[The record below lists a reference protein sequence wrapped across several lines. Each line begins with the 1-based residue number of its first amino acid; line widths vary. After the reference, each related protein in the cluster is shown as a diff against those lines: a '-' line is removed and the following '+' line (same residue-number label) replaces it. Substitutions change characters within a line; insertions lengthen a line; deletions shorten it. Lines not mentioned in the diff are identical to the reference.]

1 MVHLFVPVR
10 KPLGKGLNS
19 LVELFQQ
26 LLELREAIQCFVSI
40 GRSPELDGLHEL
52 FFFSKKLFD
61 LRVSFCRNF
70 ECIVVHLHPFAS
82 LFCWVEISDNS
93 VPAVSCKR

>member
-1 MVHLFVPVR
+1 MVYLIVPVM
-10 KPLGKGLNS
+10 KPLGKGLYF

-26 LLELREAIQCFVSI
+26 FLELREAIQCFVSI

-61 LRVSFCRNF
+61 LRVSFCRHL
-70 ECIVVHLHPFAS
+70 ECTVVHLHPFAS

>member
-1 MVHLFVPVR
+1 MVHLLVPVR

-26 LLELREAIQCFVSI
+26 LLELREAIQCIVSI
-40 GRSPELDGLHEL
+40 GRSPGLDGLHEF
-52 FFFSKKLFD
+52 FFFSKRLFD
-61 LRVSFCRNF
+61 LRVSFCRHL
-70 ECIVVHLHPFAS
+70 ECTVVHLHPFAS
-82 LFCWVEISDNS
+82 LFCWVEISDNF

>member
-1 MVHLFVPVR
+1 MVHLLVPIR

-26 LLELREAIQCFVSI
+26 LLELREAIQCIVSI
-40 GRSPELDGLHEL
+40 GRLPVPDGLHEL

-61 LRVSFCRNF
+61 LRVSFCRHF
-70 ECIVVHLHPFAS
+70 GCIVVHLHAFAS